1 VEQPRIL
8 RPTVLFEKRY
18 VWVRLPDGRLALYP
32 DPLRRDPARP
42 GMTAMLQPHTVTLT
56 VSTELVEAFEAHA
69 HLLAPATLTGKAPDT
84 DPCWCTYYLHHPSA
98 PPGAASV
105 TPVYSRSAD
114 GTVSLSYLEWYDQAG
129 RPLPAPAPASA
140 PAHGPAH

>member
-1 VEQPRIL
+1 MEQPRIL

-32 DPLRRDPARP
+32 DPLRRAPVRP
-42 GMTAMLQPHTVTLT
+42 GMAATAPSNTVTVA
-56 VSTELVEAFEAHA
+56 VSTELAEVFEAHA
-69 HLLAPATLTGKAPDT
+69 HLLAPATLTGKVPGTAPY
-84 DPCWCTYYLHHPSA
+84 WCTYYLHHPSA

-114 GTVSLSYLEWYDQAG
+114 GTVSLLYLEWYDQAG
-129 RPLPAPAPASA
+129 RPLPAPAPAAPHA
-140 PAHGPAH
+140 PAH